1 MLDSNSGEAVQVWG
15 QGSDGDS
22 IFSAHGCCELKI
34 ALKASSLLIKEYL
47 WIQPKL
53 LAVLALPKEGGIEG
67 NFIMLSCLIV
77 TSTR

>member
-1 MLDSNSGEAVQVWG
+1 MGAGVRWG
-15 QGSDGDS
+15 LS

-53 LAVLALPKEGGIEG
+53 LAVRVGLRETSLC
-67 NFIMLSCLIV
+67 CLV
-77 TSTR
+77 